1 MSSITLLL
9 LLCLSVHACSE
20 RKISLQ
26 HQVGEN
32 TMKQEEPKAFLKEEA
47 SPTSGDIVMPSLQND
62 LQRLAKTEI
71 FESSKA
77 QARFLLGS
85 PPGNTNEAVDSKE
98 NDFVEDAVVMDYA
111 QPHRKPPIHNE
122 KP

>member
-9 LLCLSVHACSE
+9 LLCLSVHACNA
-20 RKISLQ
+20 RKIFLQ
-26 HQVGEN
+26 HQVGES

-47 SPTSGDIVMPSLQND
+47 APTSGDILVPSLQND
-62 LQRLAKTEI
+62 FQRLAKTEAL
-71 FESSKA
+71 ESSQA
-77 QARFLLGS
+77 QARSLLGS
-85 PPGNTNEAVDSKE
+85 PQDDTDEAVDSKE
-98 NDFVEDAVVMDYA
+98 NDFVEDTVVMDYA